1 MTTSHFEGTK
11 ELRCTDIKVIG
22 SRSVVATTKLSV
34 LENGVVIAWKV
45 YSDMYHRTSDWS
57 EADPMVQRVCQAV
70 FHEQDQEA

>member
-1 MTTSHFEGTK
+1 MTK
-11 ELRCTDIKVIG
+11 EWKCTGINVIG
-22 SRSVVATTKLSV
+22 SRTVVAEMKLSV

-70 FHEQDQEA
+70 FHEQA